1 MLGLNVPVNGWYFKS
16 FLVGLLSPSPSSTLS
31 PFWSELVCQS
41 SCTQLEEQVERQCYI

>member
-41 SCTQLEEQVERQCYI
+41 SCTQLEEQV